1 MQDKTNFYNGRAGI
15 ISIMPDFFEDI
26 DKSCPKWSSNELDI
40 IVKHSIENKVIPSL
54 AYVPEHF
61 LNLTKQVW
69 WLVPLLFGKAILL
82 LWLLIDKNGF
92 YAPFS
97 DHEDGA

>member
-1 MQDKTNFYNGRAGI
+1 M
-15 ISIMPDFFEDI
+15 MPDFFEDI

-69 WLVPLLFGKAILL
+69 WLLCSGKSLNFLAGP
-82 LWLLIDKNGF
+82 WT
-92 YAPFS
+92 
-97 DHEDGA
+97 